1 MCSQAGARGRAL
13 AGDWYP
19 SAGGQSSGQG
29 RRATGISK
37 RRPLASADSWG
48 RIQTKPP
55 AGAGREAG
63 RNLAAHQRACP
74 EPANERA
81 GPAVLRS
88 FPCAGSTVSPSLGFR
103 GPLPLVFPR
112 SLHYAILMATRSAF
126 LGPAPLAP
134 PATGRK
140 TRLFPLEMGA
150 RFLRPAEG
158 SGGPCTAG
166 LPLPRPSGLEKTREQ
181 RKKAP
186 QPFPQAGTVFWH
198 LEVQAAP
205 GAQLFFS
212 GQGAVSLREQKH
224 KWTFFLSPSSV
235 P

>member
-1 MCSQAGARGRAL
+1 MCSQAEARGRAL

-112 SLHYAILMATRSAF
+112 SLHYAILRATRSAF

-150 RFLRPAEG
+150 PVSAAGRGQWRAVHSRPASPPPLGVGKNTGAEKKG
-158 SGGPCTAG
+158 PTALSTGWHCLLAPGGPG
-166 LPLPRPSGLEKTREQ
+166 SSW
-181 RKKAP
+181 
-186 QPFPQAGTVFWH
+186 GTVVPQW
-198 LEVQAAP
+198 P
-205 GAQLFFS
+205 G
-212 GQGAVSLREQKH
+212 
-224 KWTFFLSPSSV
+224 SSV
-235 P
+235 PP